1 MFERVTALVL
11 LGGLGVVNVA
21 SLVGGDTPMIDN
33 PVNAV
38 LQFGAFGVLC
48 MLVLHVFRHTIPRL
62 AKGYETNLKSER
74 ESNVEQLGQ
83 AREDYK
89 EMLNAQRNDFIT
101 VMREERASNEH
112 RLEEL
117 TKAVQELTRQVT
129 KVVEQS

>member
-21 SLVGGDTPMIDN
+21 SVVGGDTPMIAN

-62 AKGYETNLKSER
+62 AKGYETNLKAER

-89 EMLNAQRNDFIT
+89 EMLNSQRNDFIT